1 MYPIETFL
9 DQVDRVALLPAP
21 TPLHRLEEFKERND
35 VQVYIKRDD
44 MTGIGP
50 GGNKVR
56 SLEYLL
62 GEAKQQGADK
72 ILASG
77 PEQSNLCTLAA
88 AACAKAGLSCELVH
102 NGGTPER
109 KEGNVLLNQ
118 LLGVKSHFLGDC
130 GSEKRT
136 AYVEELAE
144 KYAAEGMHPYIIRNG
159 ATTGRGALGYT
170 AAIREMKK
178 QCEEMGIDEMTIFA
192 PGGNGGVAAG
202 LIYGNE
208 MMGRPFHLVIVSIE
222 DETEVLIQHIKDT
235 IKETEEITG
244 LPMEQEDITLAAE
257 ITDAYRGEGWGVNTL
272 ESSEEIL
279 KFVRREGIFIE
290 NVYNSK
296 VVVGMK
302 DWIEKEKVKGTVCYL
317 HTGGFGS
324 LFAQYS

>member
-9 DQVDRVALLPAP
+9 DQVERVALMPCP
-21 TPLHRLEEFKERND
+21 TPLHRLEGYKDYSN

-72 ILASG
+72 VLASG

-88 AACAKAGLSCELVH
+88 ASCAKAGLSCELVH
-102 NGGTPER
+102 NGNTPER

-118 LLGVKSHFLGDC
+118 ILGVKSHFLGDC
-130 GSEKRT
+130 GSERRN

-144 KYAAEGMHPYIIRNG
+144 KYASEGMHPYIIRNG

-170 AAIREMKK
+170 AAVREMKE
-178 QCEEMGIDEMTIFA
+178 QCSKMGIKDMTIFA

-208 MMGRPFHLVIVSIE
+208 MMGNPFRIVIISIE
-222 DETEVLIQHIKDT
+222 DEREVLIQHIEDT
-235 IKETEEITG
+235 IRETEQITG
-244 LPMEQEDITLAAE
+244 LPMKRKAADAAE
-257 ITDAYRGEGWGVNTL
+257 ITDAYRGEGWGVNT
-272 ESSEEIL
+272 EASSQEIYE
-279 KFVRREGIFIE
+279 FARREGIFIE

-296 VVVGMK
+296 VVVGMN
-302 DWIEKEKVKGTVCYL
+302 DWINKGEVSGPVCYL

-324 LFAQYS
+324 LFAQYE